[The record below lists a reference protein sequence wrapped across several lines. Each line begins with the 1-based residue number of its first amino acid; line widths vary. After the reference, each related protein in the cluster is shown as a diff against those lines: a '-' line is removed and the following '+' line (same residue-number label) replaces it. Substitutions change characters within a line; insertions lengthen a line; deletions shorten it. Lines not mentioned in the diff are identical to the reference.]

1 MHKPFPYID
10 CWDGFIFSIKIS
22 WDTVHK
28 SLGFSDDLNRIDF
41 WKANCQIRRMS
52 IIKILGLCCQ
62 IDVRKIISIVHEGVW
77 TLAVFFKKKKN
88 SLWIWRL
95 IWLWQWK
102 KFYIHISLCNFASDN
117 SCDWTLFKVSWKF
130 VCLLL

>member
-28 SLGFSDDLNRIDF
+28 SLGSSDGLNRIDF
-41 WKANCQIRRMS
+41 WKANCQIGRMG
-52 IIKILGLCCQ
+52 ILKILGLCCQ
-62 IDVRKIISIVHEGVW
+62 IEGQKNYINCPWGCLDTCSVLQEKEKFLMDLTFAMALTMKKIV
-77 TLAVFFKKKKN
+77 L
-88 SLWIWRL
+88 
-95 IWLWQWK
+95 
-102 KFYIHISLCNFASDN
+102 LCNFASDN
-117 SCDWTLFKVSWKF
+117 SCDWTLFKVSWQF